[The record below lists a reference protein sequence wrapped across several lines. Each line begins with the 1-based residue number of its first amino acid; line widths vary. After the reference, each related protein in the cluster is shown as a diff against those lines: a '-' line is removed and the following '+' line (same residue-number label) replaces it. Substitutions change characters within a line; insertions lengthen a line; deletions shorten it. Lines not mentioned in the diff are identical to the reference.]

1 MPRVIMEDLSMMWK
15 NFSLLEE
22 EENEYSSQ
30 TFETTR
36 GKVLAAKFFTCRV
49 LNMEAIARTFKQ
61 LWQTKKGFE
70 IKDMG
75 NHVVLFVF
83 LDKMD
88 ADRVLLGKPW
98 RYDKHLVSLRR
109 MEKNVA
115 VKDLVF
121 DRTFFWVQ
129 VHDL

>member
-1 MPRVIMEDLSMMWK
+1 
-15 NFSLLEE
+15 
-22 EENEYSSQ
+22 
-30 TFETTR
+30 
-36 GKVLAAKFFTCRV
+36 
-49 LNMEAIARTFKQ
+49 
-61 LWQTKKGFE
+61 
-70 IKDMG
+70 MG

-98 RYDKHLVSLRR
+98 RYDKHLVSLRQ